1 MFELVNKVA
10 IVTGAGKGIG
20 KAIALGLAE
29 AGASVVLCAR
39 SNAEIEANAAEIQG
53 KSGAALAL
61 TADTRN
67 VNQVRNLLQETLAR
81 FGKVDILVNNAGGGV
96 GALVDILEMPFEDW
110 ERSIE
115 QTLNSV
121 FICIKIVGEQMAK
134 QKAGN
139 IINIASIVGMG
150 PYGTLAHYSAA
161 KAGVINLT
169 QNLGVLWA
177 RHNIRINAIA
187 PGYIETPLTTG
198 RRFRQPGALESIL
211 RRIPLQ
217 RLGKPE
223 DTVGAVLYLASDAS
237 AYVTGQTIVVSGGLS
252 NLIPADYRD

>member
-1 MFELVNKVA
+1 
-10 IVTGAGKGIG
+10 
-20 KAIALGLAE
+20 
-29 AGASVVLCAR
+29 
-39 SNAEIEANAAEIQG
+39 
-53 KSGAALAL
+53 
-61 TADTRN
+61 
-67 VNQVRNLLQETLAR
+67 
-81 FGKVDILVNNAGGGV
+81 
-96 GALVDILEMPFEDW
+96 
-110 ERSIE
+110 
-115 QTLNSV
+115 
-121 FICIKIVGEQMAK
+121 
-134 QKAGN
+134 
-139 IINIASIVGMG
+139 
-150 PYGTLAHYSAA
+150 
-161 KAGVINLT
+161 LT

-187 PGYIETPLTTG
+187 PGYIETPLTKG